1 MNRKI
6 LAVLGACLA
15 FALVSS
21 SCGSDSDDGGA
32 VQTVGSSSASSSASS
47 SGSASSS
54 APETTAAPAS
64 SDGLAGTSV
73 TVFGPESSDEEAG
86 ALQDALDAFAAE
98 SGIEITYTGNRDAAD
113 MINTQ
118 VAGGN
123 PPDIFVFPQ
132 PGKLA
137 DFARDGSV
145 LPLPADVASS
155 MEWSDAW
162 TSFGNVDGTQY
173 GVPTKSDLKSLVWY
187 KPAKFAEK
195 GYEIP
200 GTWDALKSLAGDMI
214 ANGDTPFCV
223 GIESGPATGWTFTD
237 WVEDLMLRM
246 HGADLYDEWVAGTL
260 PFSSPEVS
268 GVFDEV
274 LELWNTPGMVY
285 ASGGSIAATPFG
297 DNGQP
302 LVDDDCMMHRQ
313 ASFYAAFIPEGTAFA
328 DGSPDAIDTF
338 YFPSVKGDYPVLGAG
353 TLVGAFRDAPEVWEV
368 MKYFGS
374 ASYAETRQAAQ
385 TERKGGG
392 LSGFLSGALNQD
404 PSVYQPLEQS
414 FLNILV
420 SADVVRF
427 DASDLM
433 PAAVGAGTFWTDG
446 TAVVNGDKTVAEAT
460 ADIDASWPGAAPVE
474 AALAPP
480 EVTDIR
486 ICTAPT
492 YTGLP
497 VFVAGDM
504 GVFESFGFTS
514 HEYVTCA
521 SGPANAA
528 ALVAGEV
535 DFVANTPDNMLGL
548 RDSGFDVVMFS
559 SAIDGH
565 FFDILV
571 AADQEVVNGD
581 WEATM
586 QALEGSN
593 VGVVARGAAAEQ
605 LARELYE
612 QAGVDP
618 ESSTYIATGLGGTTI
633 AAMESGEIDWAITFE
648 PGMTMGVVN
657 GIGTRP
663 FSLVAGDGPS
673 TLDWPSLVN
682 TTSRE
687 FAAANPNTV
696 AAYAA
701 ALEAA
706 SAWIMDDA
714 NIDGVLQVMA
724 DNVGLV
730 SADMAADVHANNKE
744 YFSTDGTLDA
754 TRLMNNVS
762 YAVGRGII
770 SESMNFGD
778 FAVTDQGVPEKLV
791 TALAAACPS
800 PLVFQTDWFPEAE
813 HGALYE
819 MIGAGYEID
828 ADNQIVRGPG
838 QVGGAPLGIDIEVRT
853 GGPAIGWS
861 PVASY
866 MYTDDSIHIGYANT
880 EAQAQ
885 LADTPLIS
893 VMAPLEKNPQM
904 IMWDPNTYPDV
915 ETIADLGE
923 QGITINVFA
932 GGVFIEVWIAEGVV
946 SADQIDPSYDGGPA
960 MFIAAD
966 GAIAQQGF
974 ASSEPY
980 QYLNDFGDWGK
991 EVAYELLHDTGF
1003 EVYSQTLGVR
1013 PDDMEDMR
1021 ACLELLIP
1029 VVQQSVVNYS
1039 ANPARALAIIV
1050 DAVETFGSFWVYSI
1064 PQGEYG
1070 VATMSEMGLHGNGPD
1085 STVGNMEESRI
1096 QGVLDKMIAAGM
1108 EVTTTNASDLF
1119 TNEFIDMSI
1128 GFAE

>member
-1 MNRKI
+1 M
-6 LAVLGACLA
+6 
-15 FALVSS
+15 
-21 SCGSDSDDGGA
+21 
-32 VQTVGSSSASSSASS
+32 
-47 SGSASSS
+47 
-54 APETTAAPAS
+54 
-64 SDGLAGTSV
+64 

-195 GYEIP
+195 GYAVP
-200 GTWDALKSLAGDMI
+200 GTWDDLKSLAGDMI

-268 GVFDEV
+268 GVFEEV
-274 LELWNTPGMVY
+274 LALWNTPGMVY

-338 YFPSVKGDYPVLGAG
+338 YFPSIKGDYPVLGAG

-374 ASYAETRQAAQ
+374 AAYAETRQAAQ
-385 TERKGGG
+385 TDRKGGG

-474 AALAPP
+474 EAAPLAPP
-480 EVTDIR
+480 ETTDIR

-514 HEYVTCA
+514 YEYVTCA

-571 AADQEVVNGD
+571 AADQDVVEGD

-586 QALEGSN
+586 QALEGTN

-618 ESSTYIATGLGGTTI
+618 ENSTYIATGLGGTTI
-633 AAMESGEIDWAITFE
+633 AAMEAGEIDWAITFE

-673 TLDWPSLVN
+673 TLNWPSLVN
-682 TTSRE
+682 TTSRD
-687 FAAANPNTV
+687 FAAANPNTI

-730 SADMAADVHANNKE
+730 SADMAADVHAANKE
-744 YFSTDGTLDA
+744 YFSTDGTLDP
-754 TRLMNNVS
+754 TRLMNNVN
-762 YAVGRGII
+762 YALGRGII
-770 SESMNFGD
+770 SESMNFAD
-778 FAVTDQGVPEKLV
+778 FAITDQGVPAKLV

-819 MIGAGYEID
+819 MIGAGYTID
-828 ADNQIVRGPG
+828 ADNMIVTGPG
-838 QVGGAPLGIDIEVRT
+838 QLGGAPLGIDIEVRT

-915 ETIADLGE
+915 QGIADLGE

-946 SADQIDPSYDGGPA
+946 SADQVDPSYDGGPA

-974 ASSEPY
+974 ASSEPH
-980 QYLNDFGDWGK
+980 QYLNDFSDWGK
-991 EVAYELLHDTGF
+991 EVKYELLHDTGF

-1013 PDDMEDMR
+1013 PDDMESMR
-1021 ACLELLIP
+1021 PCLELLIP
-1029 VVQQSVVNYS
+1029 VVQQSVINFS
-1039 ANPARALAIIV
+1039 ANPARAIAIIV
-1050 DAVETFGSFWVYSI
+1050 DAVETFGSFWTYSV
-1064 PQGEYG
+1064 PQGEYA
-1070 VATMSEMGLHGNGPD
+1070 VRTMTELGLHGNGPD
-1085 STVGNMEESRI
+1085 STIGNMEESRI
-1096 QGVLDKMIAAGM
+1096 QGVLDKMTAAGM